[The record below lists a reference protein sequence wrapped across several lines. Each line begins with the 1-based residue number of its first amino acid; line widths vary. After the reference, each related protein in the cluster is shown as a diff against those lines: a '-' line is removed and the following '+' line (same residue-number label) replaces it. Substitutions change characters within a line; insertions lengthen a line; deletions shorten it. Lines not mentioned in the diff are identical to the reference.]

1 MTRRWILVA
10 LGAALVAAS
19 PNAGTAA
26 EDKHGGHGAAKPG
39 AHSSVGNHHQMMER
53 LMAGMSAAEKK
64 HMHAHMGKMSAPER
78 KKMMDRMMK
87 MKPVERRKMAQKM
100 MQGHGA
106 HGSKSGGS
114 SHTQPKSGKAAGHP
128 DH

>member
-19 PNAGTAA
+19 PNAGMAA
-26 EDKHGGHGAAKPG
+26 EDKHGGPGAAKPG
-39 AHSSVGNHHQMMER
+39 AHSSAGDHHQMMER
-53 LMAGMSAAEKK
+53 MMAGMSAAEKK

-87 MKPVERRKMAQKM
+87 MKPAERRKMARKM
-100 MQGHGA
+100 MKGHAGK
-106 HGSKSGGS
+106 SSGGG
-114 SHTQPKSGKAAGHP
+114 HAQPKSGQMPGHA